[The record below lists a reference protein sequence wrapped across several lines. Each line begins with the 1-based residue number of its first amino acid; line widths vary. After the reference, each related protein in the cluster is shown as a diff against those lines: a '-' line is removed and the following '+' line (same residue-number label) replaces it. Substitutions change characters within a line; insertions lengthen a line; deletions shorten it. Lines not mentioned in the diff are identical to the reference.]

1 MPEACSQRKS
11 MTGSKNRHF
20 SPVWFT
26 ATLLLCLW
34 TFPAKAETASG
45 PLSNHQSATPNPDW
59 VVPVSSGFSP
69 LVLNEYFT
77 CDIPADWSMVDHW
90 AGLTAEE
97 KKIYGVTL
105 QGPWRGDI
113 PIRISIHYYA
123 EGNLHYRSI
132 DHYLKLFSKP
142 ALGVALEGSSYE
154 SVASA
159 ILSGRTGKV
168 FERLKNEYVP
178 LHNRLGGPDEPES
191 RGNKIFEKVEMM
203 AKAVPVKERF
213 LVLPAKSGFYAL
225 RYSAPAESFQ
235 EFVQIFGKVT
245 TTFVAKK

>member
-1 MPEACSQRKS
+1 
-11 MTGSKNRHF
+11 MTGTKNRHC
-20 SPVWFT
+20 SPVWL
-26 ATLLLCLW
+26 AVVVLLSLW

-45 PLSNHQSATPNPDW
+45 SLPNHQSATPGSDW

-69 LVLNEYFT
+69 LVLDQYFA
-77 CDIPADWSMVDHW
+77 CDIPADWGMIDHW
-90 AGLTAEE
+90 TGLTAEE

-105 QGPWRGDI
+105 QGPWRGDV
-113 PIRISIHYYA
+113 PISISIHYYA
-123 EGNLHYRSI
+123 EGNLYYRSI

-142 ALGVALEGSSYE
+142 ALGVALEGSSYG

-159 ILSGRTGKV
+159 TLSGRNGKV

-178 LHNRLGGPDEPES
+178 LHNRLGEPDEPES
-191 RGNKIFEKVEMM
+191 KGNKIFEKGEMM

-213 LVLPAKSGFYAL
+213 LVLPAKTGFYAL

-235 EFVQIFGKVT
+235 EFVQIFEKVT
-245 TTFVAKK
+245 ITFVAKK